1 MNARLQSSRVPQKLI
16 RPFGGSTLIEI
27 ALYKLSRLDIF
38 TNRYLAIAEE
48 ELAKFA
54 QKFKNIEILWRDRLA
69 VQKGVNPLE
78 VTFKHYLKVPTDWVF
93 VINPCQ
99 PLLSINTILKA
110 YDIFQNTYYNS
121 YMSAITIKDRIFDGE
136 GNPLT
141 YNNPKVLAT
150 DKTSPSLKV
159 SHSFYIIN
167 KEYFRKTGLLW
178 SFVKNDPFLI
188 SIPEEEARDVDT
200 ELEFEITELFYLK
213 HKA

>member
-54 QKFKNIEILWRDRLA
+54 QKFKNIEILWRDKLA

-110 YDIFQNTYYNS
+110 YDIFQNTNYNS
-121 YMSAITIKDRIFDGE
+121 YMSAITIKDWIFDGE

-150 DKTSPSLKV
+150 DKTSPSFKV